1 MRQLQT
7 MCAQKHLDWILILE
21 TDRMPG
27 GARGKEV
34 PTCVKK
40 KMLKQTYCYICVLV
54 LLLLFFRTAVC
65 RGARGAELLVC
76 VSTYYYICVLLLL
89 LHLLL
94 YMCPHAKGAD

>member
-34 PTCVKK
+34 PICVKNKDRLK
-40 KMLKQTYCYICVLV
+40 KKNV
-54 LLLLFFRTAVC
+54 LLHMCLCTAT
-65 RGARGAELLVC
+65 LIL
-76 VSTYYYICVLLLL
+76 
-89 LHLLL
+89 
-94 YMCPHAKGAD
+94 